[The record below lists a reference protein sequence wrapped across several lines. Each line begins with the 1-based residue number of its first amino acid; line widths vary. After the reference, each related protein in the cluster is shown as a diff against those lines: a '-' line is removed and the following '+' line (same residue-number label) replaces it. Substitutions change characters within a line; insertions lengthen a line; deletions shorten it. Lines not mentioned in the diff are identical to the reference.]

1 MLTPAAA
8 DALGVRAEPELGHI
22 RILPQRRKL
31 LVTQLAQFCE
41 SERLVLEH
49 PKRGTMFGP
58 PKSHRSERTIA
69 LDPGTVAALRDHRA
83 TQQLERQLAG
93 PAYRDQDLVFASE
106 LGEPI
111 SPTRLSVSFTKAR
124 KAAGIPVGTL
134 HTLRH
139 TAATVALTEGVP
151 LHVVAARLGDDPR
164 TVLGT
169 YAHLLPHSDAQAA
182 IAVGSVLDDK
192 ALTNEP
198 KTR

>member
-1 MLTPAAA
+1 MSSASSYSTQKAARCSGRRSHTARSAPSPSTPA
-8 DALGVRAEPELGHI
+8 
-22 RILPQRRKL
+22 
-31 LVTQLAQFCE
+31 
-41 SERLVLEH
+41 
-49 PKRGTMFGP
+49 
-58 PKSHRSERTIA
+58 RS
-69 LDPGTVAALRDHRA
+69 AALREHRA

-93 PAYRDQDLVFASE
+93 PAYHDQDLVYASE

-111 SPTRLSVSFTKAR
+111 SPTRLSVWFTKAR

-182 IAVGSVLDDK
+182 IAVASVLDDK
-192 ALTNEP
+192 PLTNEA
-198 KTR
+198 KTL